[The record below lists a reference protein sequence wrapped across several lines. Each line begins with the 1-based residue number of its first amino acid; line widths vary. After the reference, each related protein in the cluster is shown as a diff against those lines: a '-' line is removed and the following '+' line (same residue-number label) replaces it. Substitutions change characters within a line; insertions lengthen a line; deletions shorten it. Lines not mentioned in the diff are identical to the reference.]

1 MRNGRQSECVWEISV
16 PFVDVQKRETKEGKE
31 RGKGEEESHGHQEIA
46 PRDIITRRRSCGCD
60 SWPSAKAF
68 STTTSVRLWFC
79 CPFLSNSSCSLT
91 EKKNLR
97 WIQQIVFFFLPLSKE
112 SVECGFSWQKRIR
125 SCRLSPSTCFEPT
138 NKNQIAIGWG
148 SFQCG
153 LQLVVNRENQVGAIS
168 TSKWRRRCV
177 INRIFHHK
185 KFLCKN
191 ARARAIVCPIE
202 LKGSAKPPVMAAV
215 YSSGI

>member
-60 SWPSAKAF
+60 SWPSAKVF

-97 WIQQIVFFFLPLSKE
+97 WIQQIVFFFSYLCPKNRSSVDFPDRNEFGHVGYHRLPVL
-112 SVECGFSWQKRIR
+112 
-125 SCRLSPSTCFEPT
+125 
-138 NKNQIAIGWG
+138 NQQTKIK
-148 SFQCG
+148 
-153 LQLVVNRENQVGAIS
+153 LQSGEGRFN
-168 TSKWRRRCV
+168 
-177 INRIFHHK
+177 
-185 KFLCKN
+185 
-191 ARARAIVCPIE
+191 
-202 LKGSAKPPVMAAV
+202 AV
-215 YSSGI
+215 YNLWSTEKIR